1 MTRIYF
7 TENDDLLDIR
17 YDNVFKA
24 IFTKDIPASK
34 AALGRLV
41 SALVGRE
48 LSIITINSN
57 EPPIDNL
64 NDRQIRFDIFCRAGD
79 GELVNVEMS
88 LNPKP
93 FEPVRLEFH
102 VGKLFT
108 GQDIRGDRYDRLVK
122 RRCLKKSA

>member
-1 MTRIYF
+1 MTKIYF

-24 IFTKDIPASK
+24 VFTKNIPASK
-34 AALGRLV
+34 GALGKLV
-41 SALVGRE
+41 SALIGRE
-48 LSIITINSN
+48 LSIVTINAN

-93 FEPVRLEFH
+93 FEPVRL
-102 VGKLFT
+102 
-108 GQDIRGDRYDRLVK
+108 
-122 RRCLKKSA
+122 